1 MADSSPWQAGQQAD
15 MNQGSAVL
23 EMEGVEMTDE
33 DGDAS
38 DYENNMSG
46 PQSGGDKEGKFMD
59 DVRQRVGQN
68 VTQMMWNAGRQSAQK
83 AWSIY
88 GNIDILRPYFDVEP
102 KEVQR
107 RLLFSMIPQ
116 KPTSQRQR
124 IQKELYGP
132 LMVIFTMIALLLY
145 QMKVSSHS
153 VEEGTL
159 MGTAFVVCFS
169 YWFGTSSFIWFL
181 SYVCNVR
188 IAMVQVLS
196 MVGYGLFGHCVV
208 LFLGTVIH
216 TTHDHM
222 FFYLLW
228 AIVGGLSALK
238 MACIIMSRAS
248 GKTERL
254 IVIVV
259 LASLH
264 LLFLLYLHF
273 AYHSVVEE
281 MSAMFEDHRHE
292 PIQPVV
298 AQRIAEQGLDRKVE
312 NAAANVMEKVTQKI
326 AAAFQQRGQ
335 LVAESMGKSVNS
347 SAVKRV
353 LRETLRGV
361 QTDRIVPFVTKTLN
375 GSHVMAG
382 NASRIM

>member
-312 NAAANVMEKVTQKI
+312 NAAANVMEKVTQ
-326 AAAFQQRGQ
+326 
-335 LVAESMGKSVNS
+335 
-347 SAVKRV
+347 SA
-353 LRETLRGV
+353 L
-361 QTDRIVPFVTKTLN
+361 
-375 GSHVMAG
+375 
-382 NASRIM
+382 

>member
-1 MADSSPWQAGQQAD
+1 MADSSPWQADQQSN
-15 MNQGSAVL
+15 MHQGSAVL
-23 EMEGVEMTDE
+23 EMEG
-33 DGDAS
+33 DGD
-38 DYENNMSG
+38 DFRKM
-46 PQSGGDKEGKFMD
+46 KEGSQQEGNKDGKFMD
-59 DVRQRVGQN
+59 DVRQRVSQN
-68 VTQMMWNAGRQSAQK
+68 VTQMMWTAGKQSAQK

-159 MGTAFVVCFS
+159 MGTAFLVCFS

-216 TTHDHM
+216 TGHDHM

-228 AIVGGLSALK
+228 AVIGGLSALK

-259 LASLH
+259 LAALH

-281 MSAMFEDHRHE
+281 LSSMFNDHRHE

-298 AQRIAEQGLDRKVE
+298 AQRIAEQGLDRKVG
-312 NAAANVMEKVTQKI
+312 NAAGNVMEKVTQKI

-335 LVAESMGKSVNS
+335 LVADSVGKSVNS
-347 SAVKRV
+347 SSVKRV
-353 LRETLRGV
+353 LRETLKGV
-361 QTDRIVPFVTKTLN
+361 QPGRIVPLVSKALN
-375 GSHVMAG
+375 GSHVIAG